1 MDAQCLYSC
10 SGMLHGS
17 CQENLSL
24 SLGSSHCLACP
35 TYWPVILALITA
47 ASIVAG
53 MLLVIIL
60 LVLNITVTAGLING
74 IIFYA
79 NVISTSSG
87 IVFPVESGLSFPK
100 ITMAWLQ

>member
-1 MDAQCLYSC
+1 
-10 SGMLHGS
+10 MLHGS

-24 SLGSSHCLACP
+24 SLGSSHCLVCP

-60 LVLNITVTAGLING
+60 LVLNITVTAGLINE
-74 IIFYA
+74 IIYFML
-79 NVISTSSG
+79 TSYLQVVALSSQLRVAS
-87 IVFPVESGLSFPK
+87 VFQK
-100 ITMAWLQ
+100 